1 MASKMF
7 KDAWNLIVGLFVKRY
22 DVTVWFDGETIVGPS
37 GTTTS
42 NRQPKTYHCKRIV
55 KLSPKHIKLVDV
67 DDNKI
72 EIKTVHQV
80 GYDIIQKKYPPA
92 S

>member
-1 MASKMF
+1 MF
-7 KDAWNLIVGLFVKRY
+7 KGMWQWALSLFIKRY
-22 DVTVWFDGETIVGPS
+22 DVTVWFEGDTVIGPS
-37 GTTTS
+37 GTMAS
-42 NRQPKTYHCKRIV
+42 NRAPKTYHCKRIV

-72 EIKTVHQV
+72 EIRTVHQV
-80 GYDIIQKKYPPA
+80 GYDIVEKKYTPP